1 MASLALTGTIAPE
14 NIPYLWTTFPI
25 SPWGF
30 DPSINLLTVYDSTET
45 QGTLTT
51 AIAAISPADVSLATA
66 RKEAISALQSSF
78 VRMAATHGW
87 VDTALS
93 IGIPFTEQNVLR
105 MQIASLTVNHVILEN
120 TSGSVT
126 EYYTGDIVA
135 KATAY
140 LAAYQYKHNTLWAG
154 VNEIS
159 VVAADEAAVALAYT
173 TFNNLLWA

>member
-1 MASLALTGTIAPE
+1 MASAVLTGTIVPE
-14 NIPYLWTTFPI
+14 NIPYLWDTFPI

-30 DPSINLLTVYDSTET
+30 DPSINLLSVYDSTES
-45 QGTLTT
+45 QGTLTA
-51 AIAAISPADVSLATA
+51 AIAAISPTAVSLTTV

-78 VRMAATHGW
+78 AQMAATHGW

-105 MQIASLTVNHVILEN
+105 MQIASLTTSHVILEN
-120 TSGSVT
+120 TSGTIT
-126 EYYTGDIVA
+126 EYYTGDIAA

-154 VNEIS
+154 VNELS